1 MTRSDI
7 TFGTLLVLGELH
19 RPDKSALLAEGA
31 FFFLGPPARP
41 GRKGLVLK
49 ARWWWCVFFLSV
61 SGLLSWWRLMT
72 SPAQWRSLPLGFPP
86 PPQPAPRGRFGLPAC
101 KPFSLHP
108 PTWADRPLPAEG
120 ALWCR
125 PSPPFPSLL

>member
-49 ARWWWCVFFLSV
+49 ARWWWCVFFLFGVGPSFLV
-61 SGLLSWWRLMT
+61 ASYDVT
-72 SPAQWRSLPLGFPP
+72 SPVAVPPFRLPTSS
-86 PPQPAPRGRFGLPAC
+86 PAC
-101 KPFSLHP
+101 SARPFRTS
-108 PTWADRPLPAEG
+108 G
-120 ALWCR
+120 M
-125 PSPPFPSLL
+125 